1 MIINRFKNNT
11 AIGNRCT
18 WRGIQIENK
27 LAAMQ
32 PFYFK
37 ISLYLV
43 I

>member
-1 MIINRFKNNT
+1 MLNRIINNE
-11 AIGNRCT
+11 AIGNRFT
-18 WRGIQIENK
+18 RKGIQIENS

-37 ISLYLV
+37 ISLYQV